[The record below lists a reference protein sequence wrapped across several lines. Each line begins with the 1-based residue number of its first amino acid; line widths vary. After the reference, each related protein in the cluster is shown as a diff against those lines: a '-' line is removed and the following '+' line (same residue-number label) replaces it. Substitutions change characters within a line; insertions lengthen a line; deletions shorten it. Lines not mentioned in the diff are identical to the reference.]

1 MPSYYCVCCNF
12 TTLLKSNYTS
22 HLKTNKHI
30 VKSQPKVNK
39 SQHRVNIK
47 STSNQQKS
55 TFSQHLD
62 NNESTF
68 SQHQG
73 NIEPTTNH
81 HLEKPHLTQ
90 SQQKNNN
97 ESTKKQQKVN
107 IKSTSSQHLVNI
119 ESTSLFVCKYCERN
133 FKFKQSM
140 YRHIK
145 YSCIKNK
152 TEDLTELVRLL
163 NNQLENQQN
172 QLENQNNQLQTQSK
186 QIEKLMG
193 KLEINS
199 SFNNNTINNNNI
211 TLLNYNDTDV
221 SHLTDDDYKKCIK
234 KVCFCVMG
242 LIEKVHFNPD
252 KPENM
257 NVYISNIKNKYM
269 MIYQNN
275 KWNLTN
281 KNELDR
287 LYDDKE
293 LMIDQWIEENKDPEM
308 EKFFNRYLDL
318 KKDDKTMQMITDE
331 IKLLMFNNKNLIE

>member
-1 MPSYYCVCCNF
+1 MPTYNCKCCNF
-12 TTLLKSNYTS
+12 TTLLKSNFTS
-22 HLKTNKHI
+22 HLKTNKH
-30 VKSQPKVNK
+30 VVNSKSKVSPGK
-39 SQHRVNIK
+39 SKVSPGK
-47 STSNQQKS
+47 SKVSP
-55 TFSQHLD
+55 
-62 NNESTF
+62 NNDDAN
-68 SQHQG
+68 G
-73 NIEPTTNH
+73 VI
-81 HLEKPHLTQ
+81 
-90 SQQKNNN
+90 N
-97 ESTKKQQKVN
+97 EN
-107 IKSTSSQHLVNI
+107 YL
-119 ESTSLFVCKYCERN
+119 CKYCGQQY
-133 FKFKQSM
+133 KHKQSVTK
-140 YRHIK
+140 HIK

-163 NNQLENQQN
+163 NNQLENQ
-172 QLENQNNQLQTQSK
+172 NNQLQTQAK

-199 SFNNNTINNNNI
+199 SFNNNTINNI
-211 TLLNYNDTDV
+211 TLLNYKDTDV

-242 LIEKVHFNPD
+242 LIEKVHFNPE

-257 NVYISNIKNKYM
+257 NIYISNIKDKYM

-281 KNELDR
+281 KNEIDR

-308 EKFFNRYLDL
+308 AKFFNRYLDL

>member
-1 MPSYYCVCCNF
+1 MPTYVCECCNF
-12 TTLLKSNYTS
+12 STLLKSNFTN

-30 VKSQPKVNK
+30 GNSQHKVNK
-39 SQHRVNIK
+39 
-47 STSNQQKS
+47 KS

-62 NNESTF
+62 N
-68 SQHQG
+68 
-73 NIEPTTNH
+73 P
-81 HLEKPHLTQ
+81 
-90 SQQKNNN
+90 
-97 ESTKKQQKVN
+97 
-107 IKSTSSQHLVNI
+107 KSTSLI
-119 ESTSLFVCKYCERN
+119 ECKYCERK

-163 NNQLENQQN
+163 NNQLENQK
-172 QLENQNNQLQTQSK
+172 NQLQTQSK

-199 SFNNNTINNNNI
+199 SFNNNTINNI
-211 TLLNYNDTDV
+211 TLLNYKDTDV

-242 LIEKVHFNPD
+242 LIEKVHFNPE

-257 NVYISNIKNKYM
+257 NVYISNIKDKYM

-275 KWNLTN
+275 KWTLAN
-281 KNELDR
+281 KNELDK

-293 LMIDQWIEENKDPEM
+293 YMIDKWIEENKDPEM
-308 EKFFNRYLDL
+308 SKFFNRYLDL